1 MNTYEITKKAA
12 SLVAALEDH
21 GGEITDES
29 IAELEAVIGLSKDK
43 LGSIL
48 AVRDRLK
55 LEASHHK
62 ELAERHTLKRRSLER
77 ADKRLNGLALSLLQS
92 LEETEGEAKAA
103 GNWGSVWV
111 TTRATLEIP
120 DESAIPDGFFKEK
133 ITRSIDR
140 ALIKKALQTAAV
152 NGAALINKQS
162 VTWRTK

>member
-12 SLVAALEDH
+12 SLVAALEDN
-21 GGEITDES
+21 GGEITEEAL
-29 IAELEAVIGLSKDK
+29 AELEAVINLSTDK

-62 ELAERHTLKRRSLER
+62 ELAERHTIKRRSLER
-77 ADKRLNGLALSLLQS
+77 GDKRLNRLALSLLHAIKD
-92 LEETEGEAKAA
+92 TDGEAKAA
-103 GNWGSVWV
+103 GAWGSVWV
-111 TTRATLEIP
+111 TTRSVLEIP
-120 DESAIPDGFFKEK
+120 DESVIGPAFYREK
-133 ITRSIDR
+133 ITRSIDKN
-140 ALIKKALQTAAV
+140 LIKKALKTAPV